1 MKEFSSLKCSSISS
15 MGGHYMLPWSSA
27 ILVLGTPLRRCSPSM
42 FWVTTNFTLTF
53 LFEFGTKWFTA
64 ITTWELWIWYLFC
77 LNKFCQSHV
86 GEGGFGLNI
95 IIGYFYFG
103 FDPSLIFLTSS
114 QDTFMLGFS
123 PFFSRVHTPLGPLK
137 HNVKLRRSSTSQIGV
152 GRPKFD
158 LKSWMP
164 AEVEMPAPV

>member
-1 MKEFSSLKCSSISS
+1 MLFNIVHGRSLHVAMELCNT
-15 MGGHYMLPWSSA
+15 GPWNATSEVKP
-27 ILVLGTPLRRCSPSM
+27 INVLGHNEFHL
-42 FWVTTNFTLTF
+42 NFLV
-53 LFEFGTKWFTA
+53 FGTKWFTA
-64 ITTWELWIWYLFC
+64 MTTWELCIWYLFC

-95 IIGYFYFG
+95 IIGYFHFG

-158 LKSWMP
+158 LKSGMP